1 MGWAIHT
8 PYLTTP
14 HPTQLEAPAAEKKR
28 KVSKVSQ
35 KTQMKFAFSDSEET
49 ATPSKSPE
57 TEEPKSGDEIEAVAA
72 AEPSTPEVAVALGE
86 NATATAMMDAE
97 KEAKSNLDML
107 SRLMSALKTGC
118 GPNYFQNLGFTLTNP
133 CGPKA
138 AEKRWKNIKIKKP

>member
-28 KVSKVSQ
+28 KVSSQ
-35 KTQMKFAFSDSEET
+35 KTQMDFVFSDSEET
-49 ATPSKSPE
+49 ATPSKSQE
-57 TEEPKSGDEIEAVAA
+57 TEQPKSGDEIEAVAA

-86 NATATAMMDAE
+86 NATATPMMDAE
-97 KEAKSNLDML
+97 KEAKSNLAML
-107 SRLMSALKTGC
+107 SRLMSALKIGC
-118 GPNYFQNLGFTLTNP
+118 GPGYFQNLGFTLTNP